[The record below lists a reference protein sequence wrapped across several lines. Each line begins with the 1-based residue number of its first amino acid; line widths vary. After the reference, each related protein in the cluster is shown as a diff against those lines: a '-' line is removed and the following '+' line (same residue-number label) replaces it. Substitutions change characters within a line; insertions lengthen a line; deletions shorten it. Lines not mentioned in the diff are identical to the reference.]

1 MAERDLQGLRA
12 YAEELSNQFEKIRD
26 GLGDMQRELTAVT
39 GTAKSP
45 DGYVTATVGP
55 RGQLLRLQL
64 DPRIYRKPDSAQLAQ
79 SITETVGKAAE
90 DAAHKVEAVTERY
103 APGLDVASFLRGEVA
118 SRLRRFD
125 FVHDQIAGGD

>member
-1 MAERDLQGLRA
+1 MDLAGTRENLASERGGGMAERDLQGLRA
-12 YAEELSNQFEKIRD
+12 YAEELSGQFEKVRS
-26 GLGDMQRELTAVT
+26 GLGEMQRELKAVT

-55 RGQLLRLQL
+55 RGQLVKLQL

-90 DAAHKVEAVTERY
+90 DAARKVEAVT
-103 APGLDVASFLRGEVA
+103 
-118 SRLRRFD
+118 
-125 FVHDQIAGGD
+125 